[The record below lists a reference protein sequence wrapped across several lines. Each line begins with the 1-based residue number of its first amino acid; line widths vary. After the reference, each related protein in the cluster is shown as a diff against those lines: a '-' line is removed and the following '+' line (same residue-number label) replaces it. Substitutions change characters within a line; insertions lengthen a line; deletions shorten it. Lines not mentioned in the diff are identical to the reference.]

1 MKSHKPQS
9 KKKSL
14 LKVRQLQKEKGVIA
28 ILMALLLPIL
38 IGFGAFAIDISY
50 RFLIRSELQ
59 NAADATALAAAA
71 CLYGRANCGN
81 LNSAKPDWTTA
92 RQSAID
98 YVSKNSAAN
107 IPLADVSVDYG
118 YWNITGSPSGLQ
130 SLPKIPG
137 NNDLAAVQV
146 TINKADGA
154 NGGPVKTFLA
164 PLLGIYSKPLSATAV
179 AVVPYPTSSGTQ
191 SLFPVAITQCLY
203 DDYWDAI
210 NKKPK
215 IANVKNISGLDLPQ
229 TIGQPYVF
237 KVTSSLH
244 TCDCEAGQWTSLD
257 VDSNSTSTIRGLI
270 SAGNPTD
277 IPVGGK
283 IWIQPGTKT
292 GLYSDIDNCSAAGN
306 KSCEYVTV
314 PVVKDISTHAYN
326 SVVAFACMRIL
337 SATGGSEKYITMQ
350 MSADADKC
358 QSKGSGGGGVYY
370 GELVPPRLAL

>member
-1 MKSHKPQS
+1 MKSHKPKS

-59 NAADATALAAAA
+59 NVADATALAAAA

-92 RQSAID
+92 RQLAID

-118 YWNITGSPSGLQ
+118 YWNISGSPSGLQ

-215 IANVKNISGLDLPQ
+215 IANAKNISGLDLPQ

-292 GLYSDIDNCSAAGN
+292 GLYSDVDNCSAAGN

-314 PVVKDISTHAYN
+314 PVVKDINSHAHN
-326 SVVAFACMRIL
+326 SVIAFACMRIL
-337 SATGGSEKYITMQ
+337 SASGGSEKYITMQ